1 YLICNN
7 QNFVTLYVFLNSL
20 RLNLYQFQVSNDLLF
35 HREGRLLEE
44 NQEAQ
49 ANHTLLSPEHF
60 GTFFKV
66 LIDCGPFI
74 YRLY

>member
-1 YLICNN
+1 MYLLCLLNN
-7 QNFVTLYVFLNSL
+7 Y
-20 RLNLYQFQVSNDLLF
+20 YA
-35 HREGRLLEE
+35 REGRLLEE

-49 ANHTLLSPEHF
+49 ANHTLLSLEHF

-74 YRLY
+74 YWLYRYLISTEWNY